1 MYVFTTRALDFVY
14 TTVGRV
20 KFVYFFRIS
29 PVKLKFSM
37 LKVNIWGTNARIV
50 NVAKNLHCT
59 SACKALNRSFY
70 GIKTLHQFHLVYITV
85 SPP

>member
-37 LKVNIWGTNARIV
+37 VNHV
-50 NVAKNLHCT
+50 KN
-59 SACKALNRSFY
+59 RGF
-70 GIKTLHQFHLVYITV
+70 VMV
-85 SPP
+85 V

>member
-37 LKVNIWGTNARIV
+37 ENPKDKRFLEEFN
-50 NVAKNLHCT
+50 
-59 SACKALNRSFY
+59 
-70 GIKTLHQFHLVYITV
+70 
-85 SPP
+85 

>member
-37 LKVNIWGTNARIV
+37 AETPKGLGWARAGSARISPSLRSE
-50 NVAKNLHCT
+50 KCT
-59 SACKALNRSFY
+59 KIFPIVC
-70 GIKTLHQFHLVYITV
+70 
-85 SPP
+85 

>member
-37 LKVNIWGTNARIV
+37 TFGTKTGLTMSV
-50 NVAKNLHCT
+50 HLHAWILTCQEVQIMY
-59 SACKALNRSFY
+59 SHILSKKAINPHRGERL
-70 GIKTLHQFHLVYITV
+70 
-85 SPP
+85 

>member
-37 LKVNIWGTNARIV
+37 
-50 NVAKNLHCT
+50 
-59 SACKALNRSFY
+59 
-70 GIKTLHQFHLVYITV
+70 ITV
-85 SPP
+85 NDWSFVNLTIFIQSYKQNIFLHLRYTIDAVNQGNWSLSIK

>member
-37 LKVNIWGTNARIV
+37 DLLIE
-50 NVAKNLHCT
+50 NL
-59 SACKALNRSFY
+59 
-70 GIKTLHQFHLVYITV
+70 
-85 SPP
+85 

>member
-37 LKVNIWGTNARIV
+37 DEQQPQQRRDKIKFSCKLLLFNSFKEKAENNFDSPH
-50 NVAKNLHCT
+50 NLI
-59 SACKALNRSFY
+59 
-70 GIKTLHQFHLVYITV
+70 GYILLF
-85 SPP
+85 

>member
-37 LKVNIWGTNARIV
+37 KYYLVARQLDNTIE
-50 NVAKNLHCT
+50 
-59 SACKALNRSFY
+59 S
-70 GIKTLHQFHLVYITV
+70 QQHL
-85 SPP
+85 S

>member
-37 LKVNIWGTNARIV
+37 GQLFNTVPKFE
-50 NVAKNLHCT
+50 
-59 SACKALNRSFY
+59 RSEAF
-70 GIKTLHQFHLVYITV
+70 FV
-85 SPP
+85 SKRVRLCDTQII